1 MMQAGGVQGMK
12 KTRKR
17 KGKLKQNGM
26 IDFQFDSVSYQIDPG
41 RRKVYHR
48 WVEVETS
55 KTFLIMGAYNQTQ
68 VQSGGV

>member
-1 MMQAGGVQGMK
+1 MKK
-12 KTRKR
+12 KTRNR
-17 KGKLKQNGM
+17 KGKSKQNGM
-26 IDFQFDSVSYQIDPG
+26 IDFEFGNVSYQIDPG

-55 KTFLIMGAYNQTQ
+55 KTFLIMGAYNHTQ